1 MTGHHCNQK
10 RSHGFHAYER
20 EMFLYW
26 PNALRNYR
34 MASGEFDS
42 KFEIQHEIRVT
53 ANLAVTARSLT
64 GHECKNELKM
74 AFIIRQ
80 NQKIKSEQ

>member
-1 MTGHHCNQK
+1 
-10 RSHGFHAYER
+10 
-20 EMFLYW
+20 
-26 PNALRNYR
+26 

-42 KFEIQHEIRVT
+42 KFEIQHEIQVA

-80 NQKIKSEQ
+80 NQKIKNEQ

>member
-1 MTGHHCNQK
+1 
-10 RSHGFHAYER
+10 
-20 EMFLYW
+20 
-26 PNALRNYR
+26 